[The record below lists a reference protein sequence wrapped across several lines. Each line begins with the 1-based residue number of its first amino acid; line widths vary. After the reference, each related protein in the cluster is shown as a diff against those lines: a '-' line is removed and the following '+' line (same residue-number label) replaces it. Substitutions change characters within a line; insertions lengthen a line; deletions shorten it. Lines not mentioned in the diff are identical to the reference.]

1 MRYLYIYVQ
10 MKVVFP
16 KNIKKWIIAG
26 ITFNIGPISLSI
38 VQLLLVA
45 LGVAAWLWVFN
56 AVQKSGSKAAG
67 VIFAIPVL
75 GIFLIMAF
83 FKVSELW
90 LLAFVAKL
98 FRTHFFDT
106 TRKYQVNFSR
116 INPFT
121 ILLKSISLD
130 TKERKSFEQKEHK
143 NIGSDLLNQIETGGL
158 I

>member
-1 MRYLYIYVQ
+1 

-26 ITFNIGPISLSI
+26 ITFNIGPISLWI

-45 LGVAAWLWVFN
+45 LGVAAWLGVFN
-56 AVQKSGSKAAG
+56 AVQKSWSKAVA
-67 VIFAIPVL
+67 VMFALPVMGL
-75 GIFLIMAF
+75 FLIMAF

-106 TRKYQVNFSR
+106 TKKYQVNFER
-116 INPFT
+116 VNPFS
-121 ILLKSISLD
+121 ILIKSMSID
-130 TKERKSFEQKEHK
+130 NKAKKSFEQKTEK
-143 NIGSDLLNQIETGGL
+143 KVDPKLLSQIETGGL